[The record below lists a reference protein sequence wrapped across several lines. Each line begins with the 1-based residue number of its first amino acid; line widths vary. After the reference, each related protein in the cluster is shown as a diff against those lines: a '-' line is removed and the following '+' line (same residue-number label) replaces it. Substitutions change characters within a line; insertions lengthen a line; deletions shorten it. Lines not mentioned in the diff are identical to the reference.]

1 VRLLFF
7 ERYFNTAENINLT
20 VAGQIGDFVGGLTG
34 TFFSLVGVL
43 LLFENLALQRK
54 EFTESRHVFE
64 KQQFE
69 TTFFNLIKLYQEVV
83 KSLHFDFSD
92 SFSQRVFI
100 GKEFFEQQR
109 IRFYSDFVIQEN
121 FEKSLKQAKIKYV
134 ENYIS
139 TKDQTSNYFRTLYRI
154 FRYISNSEFSEEEK
168 MHYAKIVRA
177 QLSESELFFI
187 YYNAYTE
194 YGAKFRDLINEF
206 NILKHLPYL
215 EKVEYKEYAVE
226 LKQMEK
232 NSVGLALEDLSN
244 LIKKTLKTGKSSL
257 KNYLDGAVEFKVMPE
272 SNFSFSVQITKK
284 DDFILTPN
292 HIKGQGLTNFNIE
305 KTENLIINYLKDL
318 FLYSNYFKL
327 NGRHIVI
334 NSTISSNEAN
344 NRHKIT
350 ISVSNKKFSIIKFN

>member
-1 VRLLFF
+1 
-7 ERYFNTAENINLT
+7 
-20 VAGQIGDFVGGLTG
+20 
-34 TFFSLVGVL
+34 
-43 LLFENLALQRK
+43 
-54 EFTESRHVFE
+54 
-64 KQQFE
+64 
-69 TTFFNLIKLYQEVV
+69 
-83 KSLHFDFSD
+83 
-92 SFSQRVFI
+92 
-100 GKEFFEQQR
+100 
-109 IRFYSDFVIQEN
+109 
-121 FEKSLKQAKIKYV
+121 
-134 ENYIS
+134 
-139 TKDQTSNYFRTLYRI
+139 
-154 FRYISNSEFSEEEK
+154 
-168 MHYAKIVRA
+168 
-177 QLSESELFFI
+177 
-187 YYNAYTE
+187 
-194 YGAKFRDLINEF
+194 
-206 NILKHLPYL
+206 
-215 EKVEYKEYAVE
+215 
-226 LKQMEK
+226 MEK

-350 ISVSNKKFSIIKFN
+350 ISISNKKFSIIKFN